1 MQLKSVVL
9 KYNSIT
15 IILKIIIN
23 HQRNYFI
30 YIITFQEKLIYG
42 DGDLIWLINR
52 IEIIA
57 IELLI

>member
-30 YIITFQEKLIYG
+30 YIITLQEKLIYG

-52 IEIIA
+52 IEIVA